1 MMIFRGDHIVPSF
14 EEIWPS
20 RGPTKRVKR
29 GIEYYLDVCDDDV
42 DVNDDKQ
49 GPHQRGASSTILLY
63 TDIFTDDDDNPPSK

>member
-29 GIEYYLDVCDDDV
+29 GIEYYLDVRGDNDDDV
-42 DVNDDKQ
+42 DDDEYDF
-49 GPHQRGASSTILLY
+49 SSAYFHLINALSINESTQ
-63 TDIFTDDDDNPPSK
+63 